1 MSWGFSFVALTVWYK
16 KLCGAGCDDRGDK
29 SLLAGTT
36 GSNNGVLRR
45 LSFNTNFLLL
55 CTLLFLKSGA
65 CFDSAFLEYRDR
77 ARIFTGLKCS
87 FLLLLQT

>member
-1 MSWGFSFVALTVWYK
+1 MVFLKDYM
-16 KLCGAGCDDRGDK
+16 
-29 SLLAGTT
+29 
-36 GSNNGVLRR
+36 
-45 LSFNTNFLLL
+45 SFNTNFLLL

-65 CFDSAFLEYRDR
+65 CFDSAFLERRDG